1 MNESYI
7 VNKLFIG
14 NIHVSMNLG
23 GNRGPIG
30 LTKPILYI
38 FYKQYDN
45 KAIEVLSGDIFN
57 ISTVDDYDFNKKY
70 IINIDSINTYLT
82 EDEIRLG
89 TIMKWRL
96 IEIYNQINFSKSDSK
111 KYVKNKN

>member
-23 GNRGPIG
+23 GNHGPIG
-30 LTKPILYI
+30 ITKPILYI
-38 FYKQYDN
+38 FYKQEDN

-57 ISTVDDYDFNKKY
+57 IPTIEDYDFNKKY
-70 IINIDSINTYLT
+70 IINRSSIDTYLT

-96 IEIYNQINFSKSDSK
+96 IEIYNQINFSKNNSK
-111 KYVKNKN
+111 KYVKTKN